1 MAKTKRKSLHARLV
15 RQMRRD
21 LKDSWT
27 GEFIEFCRH
36 IGRRRGWQL
45 SDITDDPL
53 LQGDALTPE
62 DKALAFEDEAI
73 ICQFYESYPLRE
85 CTDPFLYPGLI
96 FGWETRPKVVEFSA
110 AAVEEFARDP
120 EAFDGATTENLRR
133 LFPGSVM
140 VDLRAVEGRL
150 DLPFQL
156 EAAFAWTAYDEDL
169 DATVVL
175 ILGIG
180 DLMLLDPLESKV
192 VLGRDA
198 TLGQTLEANE
208 VRRRREYAMG
218 TVLAPFGRAPAEG
231 DYFEAD
237 REDDDFARL
246 VMRLL
251 CMACSRAV
259 DVRVVPVDG
268 VPTYK
273 VSPHDPTKEIE
284 PGPELEPELE
294 PEAGQGPEAEGVE
307 AGAEFAEAEEQ
318 AGFAEIT
325 EIAGTCAPSSTIV
338 ESAAVEPPEAGAPA
352 ATPGSEIPADSKPK
366 PEPEPVEWSEPKSE
380 PATPAT
386 PEIAAL
392 MERYEAIRHERDEAV
407 RTAASAKAAARHNL
421 DRANKTAESL
431 RDEVEALRVR
441 AELVETMRLPRTP
454 LAALE
459 LAEQAFPDRLVVLER
474 ARESARSFDRGDVS
488 EVWDVLRSMAT
499 TLHALVFD
507 KTDGAGGAGVPSGA
521 GSSGVPGG
529 AGALA
534 ETSADISSAFE
545 NAAGFELALRY
556 PKATAQNAECAKI
569 RQVLYKG
576 KPHDI
581 TPHVKGRSN
590 RPGEALRVHFFADYE
605 ERKLVIGYCGSHLK
619 TVANRR
625 MG

>member
-27 GEFIEFCRH
+27 GEFVRFCRL
-36 IGRRRGWQL
+36 IGSRRGWQL

-53 LQGDALTPE
+53 LLGGSLPQSEAPAPEDRALT
-62 DKALAFEDEAI
+62 LEDEAI
-73 ICQFYESYPLRE
+73 ICQLYESYPLRE

-96 FGWETRPKVVEFSA
+96 FGWETGSKAVEFNA
-110 AAVEEFARDP
+110 AAIEEFARDP
-120 EAFDGATTENLRR
+120 EAFDGETTENLRR
-133 LFPGSVM
+133 LFPGCVM
-140 VDLRAVEGRL
+140 VDLRAVSERV

-156 EAAFAWTAYDEDL
+156 QAAFAWTAYDEER

-175 ILGIG
+175 ILGID
-180 DLMLLDPLESKV
+180 DLMLLDPAEAKV
-192 VLGRDA
+192 FLGRDA
-198 TLGQTLEANE
+198 SLGESLETNE
-208 VRRRREYAMG
+208 VRRRRECMVGA
-218 TVLAPFGRAPAEG
+218 VLAPFGRVSTAG
-231 DYFEAD
+231 DYFDSE
-237 REDDDFARL
+237 REDDEFARL

-251 CMACSRAV
+251 CMACSKAV
-259 DVRVVPVDG
+259 DVRVTPVDG

-273 VSPHDPTKEIE
+273 VSPHDPTKEVRWE
-284 PGPELEPELE
+284 AEATQTAETGRATEAEQAADTEQAE
-294 PEAGQGPEAEGVE
+294 ATTRPEAAENAEDTGETEGAEGAE
-307 AGAEFAEAEEQ
+307 GTSAGDTPGTAAAPGAAGTVEQ
-318 AGFAEIT
+318 A
-325 EIAGTCAPSSTIV
+325 AP
-338 ESAAVEPPEAGAPA
+338 
-352 ATPGSEIPADSKPK
+352 TPSFD
-366 PEPEPVEWSEPKSE
+366 
-380 PATPAT
+380 T

-392 MERYEAIRHERDEAV
+392 MERYEAVRHERDEAV

-421 DRANKTAESL
+421 DRANKTAENL

-454 LAALE
+454 LASLE

-474 ARESARSFDRGDVS
+474 ARESARSFDRGDVA

-507 KTDGAGGAGVPSGA
+507 KAGT
-521 GSSGVPGG
+521 PGG
-529 AGALA
+529 QGPSDKPG
-534 ETSADISSAFE
+534 EPSADISSAFE
-545 NAAGFELALRY
+545 NATGFELALRD
-556 PKATAQNAECAKI
+556 PKATAQNSECAKI

-576 KPHDI
+576 RPHDI

-619 TVANRR
+619 TAADRR